1 MTPEM
6 IAILG
11 IGATNLAAIISMTGI
26 LVTLMLRQDRRIDR
40 LEERID
46 RLEERIDQRFEGVN
60 QRFEGV
66 NQRFDQMEE
75 RMQRLEQGQ
84 ARLEGELAIIR
95 EVLFARSSAGD

>member
-1 MTPEM
+1 MTPEL

-11 IGATNLAAIISMTGI
+11 MGFANLAAIISMAGI
-26 LVTLMLRQDRRIDR
+26 LVTFMARRLRRIDR
-40 LEERID
+40 W
-46 RLEERIDQRFEGVN
+46 EERIDQRFSVVNCQSDGVGRQFDGAN
-60 QRFEGV
+60 Q
-66 NQRFDQMEE
+66 

>member
-11 IGATNLAAIISMTGI
+11 VGATNLAAVISMTGI
-26 LVTLMLRQDRRIDR
+26 LVTLMLRQDRRTDR

-46 RLEERIDQRFEGVN
+46 RLEERIDQRF
-60 QRFEGV
+60 
-66 NQRFDQMEE
+66 DQMGE

-95 EVLFARSSAGD
+95 EVLFARASAGD